1 MYSIKEIYYT
11 LQGEGI
17 HAGKPAVF
25 MRFSGCNLWTGR
37 EEDRHKA
44 ICQFCDTNFWGTDGH
59 LGGKYSTSALMKVL
73 NKLWDGVDPLY
84 KFIVC
89 TGGEPGLQLDEE
101 LIDALHSHGW
111 KIAIETNGTVEL
123 SDGIDWIC
131 MSPKANT
138 EIVVT
143 QGNELKL
150 VFPQKNMNPI
160 DFEKMDFEH
169 FLLQPLDDPDVEENT
184 YKAVAFCKSHPKW
197 RLSIQGHKYIG
208 ID

>member
-17 HAGKPAVF
+17 HAGRPAVF

-59 LGGKYSTSALMKVL
+59 LGGKYTKEKLLKVL
-73 NKLWDGVDPLY
+73 NKLWVGVDPRY

-89 TGGEPGLQLDEE
+89 TGGEPGLQLDSE
-101 LIDALHSHGW
+101 LIDELHAHGW
-111 KIAIETNGTVEL
+111 YIAIETNGTVEL
-123 SDGIDWIC
+123 ADGIDWIC

-138 EIVVT
+138 EIVIVK
-143 QGNELKL
+143 GNELKL
-150 VFPQKNMNPI
+150 VYPQKNIEPVQY
-160 DFEKMDFEH
+160 EH
-169 FLLQPLDDPDVEENT
+169 LDYEHYLLQPMDNPHVEENT
-184 YKAVAFCKSHPKW
+184 YKAVAYCKNHPKW